1 VVRRKP
7 GTPEA
12 RAGGAERL
20 AARALELA
28 GDGSLRL
35 AGHLAELAM
44 QADPSS
50 DVARDARG
58 RVNELRAEDATSTM
72 ARGIFRWAAAD
83 ARPT

>member
-1 VVRRKP
+1 
-7 GTPEA
+7 
-12 RAGGAERL
+12 
-20 AARALELA
+20 
-28 GDGSLRL
+28 
-35 AGHLAELAM
+35 M